1 MIILLGPM
9 RVPSTSG
16 LGRQRITRSSSLGQ
30 QGLHAG
36 GPYGGLKRGWII
48 SVTNSHTAMGG
59 VADAVALP
67 SVSRVAAR
75 PCHGVLKDVVT
86 WVTELQASMSCALAF
101 SRQN

>member
-1 MIILLGPM
+1 
-9 RVPSTSG
+9 
-16 LGRQRITRSSSLGQ
+16 
-30 QGLHAG
+30 
-36 GPYGGLKRGWII
+36 
-48 SVTNSHTAMGG
+48 MGG